1 MIDINTLQ
9 PFPKLI
15 LIMGFLI
22 GLFSLLMMFR
32 YTIILILMKIS
43 PEYRE
48 FIRKMLEKKKQVR

>member
-9 PFPKLI
+9 PFPKLV
-15 LIMGFLI
+15 LIMGFLM

-32 YTIILILMKIS
+32 YTIILVLMKIS

>member
-9 PFPKLI
+9 PFPKLV
-15 LIMGFLI
+15 LIMGFSI

-48 FIRKMLEKKKQVR
+48 FMKKMLEKKKQVR